1 MLEEKNYEV
10 LIPAFW
16 NLQFKVIAYGVRL
29 GIITALRVFFIRVLM
44 WVFVFFFWESWF
56 NTPMQVRKQQLELDM
71 EQQTGSK

>member
-44 WVFVFFFWESWF
+44 WVFVFFFLRG
-56 NTPMQVRKQQLELDM
+56 MI
-71 EQQTGSK
+71 

>member
-44 WVFVFFFWESWF
+44 WGFFFF
-56 NTPMQVRKQQLELDM
+56 LRVMI
-71 EQQTGSK
+71 